1 MTNESISEIKQA
13 ETDVVERLTGVNW
26 NVIGKEIMGLTPSQ
40 QGSDLHQERASVQGN
55 GRDSIQHHELGEL
68 SDGENKIRPSN
79 AQRHGRVSHWTGLQ
93 SVSQAT
99 TEDTEGESLGKQS
112 PEALRAH
119 SEPSIVSEDTTR
131 QKSMTSN
138 IDMRSPASTR
148 GPRQLDNE
156 GGIELDTESD
166 TEDIGAVGESS
177 RGTCEGD
184 RVENQAYPNT

>member
-1 MTNESISEIKQA
+1 MKPLCLEVKDVTNESISEIKQA

-93 SVSQAT
+93 SVS
-99 TEDTEGESLGKQS
+99 
-112 PEALRAH
+112 
-119 SEPSIVSEDTTR
+119 
-131 QKSMTSN
+131 
-138 IDMRSPASTR
+138 
-148 GPRQLDNE
+148 
-156 GGIELDTESD
+156 
-166 TEDIGAVGESS
+166 
-177 RGTCEGD
+177 
-184 RVENQAYPNT
+184 